1 MFKNIIVVCTGNI
14 CRSPIAEFMLREKT
28 AGRGFNISS
37 AGVGAMVGWPADPPA
52 RDVAKAHGLDL
63 TGHVARQ
70 LTVELLT
77 ANDLVLTLDQTHSNW
92 INQRHPQFRGRVHK
106 MLKWRENADVED
118 PYGGPPS
125 AFEEAYRDIEWGV
138 ADWLKKLG

>member
-1 MFKNIIVVCTGNI
+1 VFKNIIVVCTGNI
-14 CRSPIAEFMLREKT
+14 CRSPIGEFMLREKT

-37 AGVGAMVGWPADPPA
+37 AGIGAMIGWPADPPA
-52 RDVAKAHGLDL
+52 CAVSKAHGLDL

-70 LTVELLT
+70 LTVEMLT
-77 ANDLVLTLDQTHSNW
+77 TNDLVLTLDQTHSNW
-92 INQRHPQFRGRVHK
+92 INTRYPQFRGRVHK

-125 AFEEAYRDIEWGV
+125 VFEDAYRDIELGV